1 MDCTMSFGSM
11 RDLLLGCA
19 LTAAALMLQPS
30 AALASPDSAGPCGG
44 HLRQLGYSQVEFEA
58 GHAHTSLYE
67 ARRGREEVKVMVQN
81 NTCAVQQVWLDD

>member
-1 MDCTMSFGSM
+1 M
-11 RDLLLGCA
+11 RELLLCCA
-19 LTAAALMLQPS
+19 FTGTALMLQPS
-30 AALASPDSAGPCGG
+30 AAFASPDSTGPCAG

-81 NTCAVQQVWLDD
+81 GSCAVKKVWLDD